1 MKPSEDLFI
10 LIKSLTQNEK
20 RHFAIYADKYS
31 GQGMRNYILIFREID
46 KMKVYDEK
54 VILQKYRKEAFTN
67 QIHVTK
73 NYLYKLILTSLR
85 SFHAVSSVE
94 LKIKNLLQD
103 VEVLFNEKALYQQCY
118 KLLKKAKGLAV
129 THEKFIALQEIS
141 EWEYRVAFALE
152 DMERLEALMTDD
164 FSEEQLSMEKHLE
177 KRKFQQLHTKVFLI
191 MRKKATVRDIEL
203 RKKYDH
209 LFASSFLQK
218 SNGGSSI
225 QAGFYFHTLHFLYY
239 DKRSEYRKAFEAA
252 GKALKCIESKIDVA
266 IDQPTYY
273 VIGLNNF
280 LLTALKIKEYPH
292 FLSALEKMKA
302 MTATLNRYTQHIE
315 LRIFKIVNLSEL
327 RYMIMRTDIDGGR
340 RVVKNISAGLK
351 TYEGMIDKTTE
362 VGFIFNTSY
371 FYFLAGEYRLAKQ
384 WLSKL
389 IIDRNDK
396 VREDL
401 FSLARILNLLIHFEL
416 NDMDTLSYVIQ
427 SSRRYLSGKNL
438 LYKTEESVLSF
449 FKGVLNS
456 GGDKNDLL
464 KLQKKFKDEIS
475 YYLNDPY
482 ERTVVEFIDLLSWIT
497 SRMEGRSFYE
507 VVKQKKG

>member
-1 MKPSEDLFI
+1 MKPSEDLFV

-31 GQGMRNYILIFREID
+31 GRGMRIYILLFKEMD

-54 VILQKYRKEAFTN
+54 LILQKYRKETFAK

-85 SFHAVSSVE
+85 SFHAVTSIE

-118 KLLKKAKGLAV
+118 KILKKAKGLASG
-129 THEKFIALQEIS
+129 HEKFIALQEIS

-152 DMERLEALMTDD
+152 DMETLEALMMKS
-164 FSEEQLSMEKHLE
+164 FSEEQLNMEKHLE
-177 KRKFQQLHTKVFLI
+177 KRRFQQLHAKVFLT
-191 MRKKATVRDIEL
+191 MRKKASVRDAEL
-203 RKKYDH
+203 KKKYEN
-209 LFASSFLQK
+209 LFSSSLLQ
-218 SNGGSSI
+218 NNDGGSSI
-225 QAGFYFHTLHFLYY
+225 QSGFYFHTLHFLYY

-252 GKALKCIESKIDVA
+252 GKALKCIESKMNVA

-280 LLTALKIKEYPH
+280 LLTALKIKEYSH
-292 FLSALEKMKA
+292 FLSALEKVKA

-340 RVVKNISAGLK
+340 RVVKNISTGLK
-351 TYEGMIDKTTE
+351 TFEGMIDKTTE
-362 VGFIFNTSY
+362 VGFIFNISY

-416 NDMDTLSYVIQ
+416 NDMDTLSYIIQ
-427 SSRRYLSGKNL
+427 SSRRYLSGKKL

-449 FKGVLNS
+449 FKHMLESNR
-456 GGDKNDLL
+456 KPAIT
-464 KLQKKFKDEIS
+464 LQKKLKNEFLIYVK
-475 YYLNDPY
+475 DPY
-482 ERTVVEFIDLLSWIT
+482 EKTVFEFINLLLWIE
-497 SRMEGRSFYE
+497 SKIEKKSFSDIAIS
-507 VVKQKKG
+507 KRR